1 MGVWSYDFVE
11 AQTHDEP
18 QVRAHDVDRRVYWLS
33 PFAGRQR
40 SIDRALG
47 FCYGLRFIAA
57 RSGPQS
63 PSPIFAGEAF
73 PQGTCI
79 PSSSAMRRGAA
90 CVRQRLTLYKLR
102 LIVWCL
108 TDGCPHLEILTGVR
122 I

>member
-1 MGVWSYDFVE
+1 MIRCVWSYDFVE

-18 QVRAHDVDRRVYWLS
+18 QVQAHDVDRRVFWLS

-63 PSPIFAGEAF
+63 LSLIFAGEAF
-73 PQGTCI
+73 PREPAFRPRLLCGVG
-79 PSSSAMRRGAA
+79 S
-90 CVRQRLTLYKLR
+90 VRSTKLTLYKSR

-108 TDGCPHLEILTGVR
+108 TDGCPHLEIKSP
-122 I
+122 